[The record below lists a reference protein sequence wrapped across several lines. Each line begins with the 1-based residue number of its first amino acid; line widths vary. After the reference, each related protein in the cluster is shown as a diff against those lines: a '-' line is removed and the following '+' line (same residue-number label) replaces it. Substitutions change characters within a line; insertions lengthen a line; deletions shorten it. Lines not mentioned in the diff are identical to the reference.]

1 MGKRLIFLSIFLF
14 SIFLAFPGKKT
25 RVFSLERPR
34 KQSYVANEIIVKFKE
49 DTKPFRVMEI
59 IPSKTQ
65 DEVVLRMKENQKP
78 VGVIKVSSRKAGE
91 TIENILEE
99 FRKQNN
105 VIFAEPNYLA
115 YALMTPNDP
124 YFSSQWHLDNPVY
137 GGIHMERAWDFSIGK
152 GVTVAVLDSGIR
164 EGTDLL
170 GSCFV
175 AGWDFVDEDSEPT
188 DEDGH
193 GTHIA
198 GTIAQHTNNNLGA
211 TGIAYGSCLMPIRVL
226 DATGE
231 GTYANVAAGIRWA
244 ADNGA
249 KVINLSLG
257 GDADSQ
263 TLKEAAAYAY
273 QRGVTIVA
281 ACGNDNKPNCL
292 YPAAYD
298 DYVIA
303 VGATQYDETKAPYSN
318 YGPSLDLVAP
328 GGNTSL
334 DQNGDGYGD
343 GVLQQTFTKNGWR
356 ITWGYYFFQGTS
368 MAASHV
374 SGVAA
379 LLISAGKANT
389 PDQIR
394 AVLQQTAEDKG
405 TPGRDDIYG
414 WGLVDA
420 AAALRVI
427 TPTPTLTPTPT
438 FTLTPTPTATPT
450 PTPEFTPTPTA
461 SPTPTPTATPTP
473 TPTPGEKVLCW
484 SGSNKYLYRNSS
496 QAKKFCK
503 CASGIYG
510 YKAYGYTLGQRTVYY
525 YIDSGDNENWN
536 VASRNSNLPISQVT
550 CSDGKNYSTA
560 QDYFWP
566 K

>member
-1 MGKRLIFLSIFLF
+1 MRKKLVFLPFLVAFLIFAAQKIQGF
-14 SIFLAFPGKKT
+14 SSFPLK
-25 RVFSLERPR
+25 EPP
-34 KQSYVANEIIVKFKE
+34 YVADEIIVKFRK
-49 DTKPFRVMEI
+49 DDKPFRVMKV
-59 IPSKTQ
+59 PSGKVKEKIKELRQ
-65 DEVVLRMKENQKP
+65 QAEVEY
-78 VGVIKVSSRKAGE
+78 
-91 TIENILEE
+91 
-99 FRKQNN
+99 
-105 VIFAEPNYLA
+105 AEPNYLA

-124 YFSSQWHLDNPVY
+124 YFSYQWHFDNPTY
-137 GGIHMERAWDFSIGK
+137 GGIHLKEAWDVANGQ
-152 GVTVAVLDSGIR
+152 GVTVSVVDSGIR
-164 EGTDLL
+164 KGTDLADT
-170 GSCFV
+170 CFV
-175 AGWDFVDEDSEPT
+175 SGWDFVGNDSDPT
-188 DEDGH
+188 DENGH
-193 GTHIA
+193 GTHVA
-198 GTIAQHTNNNLGA
+198 GTIAQSTNNNLGVA
-211 TGIAYGSCLMPIRVL
+211 GIAYKSCLMAVRVL
-226 DATGE
+226 DANGS

-263 TLKEAAAYAY
+263 TIKDAVAYAY
-273 QRGVTIVA
+273 QKGVTVVA

-328 GGNTSL
+328 GGNTSV

-343 GVLQQTFTKNGWR
+343 GVLQQTFTKNGGT
-356 ITWGYYFFQGTS
+356 INWGYYFFQGTS
-368 MAASHV
+368 MATPHV

-379 LLISAGKANT
+379 LLLSAGKANT

-394 AVLQQTAEDKG
+394 TILQQTAEDKG
-405 TPGRDDIYG
+405 APGRDDIYG

-420 AAALRVI
+420 AAALGVA
-427 TPTPTLTPTPT
+427 TPTPT
-438 FTLTPTPTATPT
+438 FTPTPTAT
-450 PTPEFTPTPTA
+450 A
-461 SPTPTPTATPTP
+461 IPTPTPTSAVTPTPALTSTPTP

-484 SGSNKYLYRNSS
+484 SGSNKYLYSNRA

-510 YKAYGYTLGQRTVYY
+510 YTTYKYNWGRQTVYY
-525 YIDSGDNENWN
+525 YTDSGDNENWT
-536 VASRNSNLPISQVT
+536 VASRSSNLPIYQVT